1 MAPPTRPPPTRAP
14 ARSPAWPPA
23 RPPPPAQAPVRP
35 PPPRGRGS
43 QRPMLTAAM
52 RIGERMR
59 GFAYPLSS
67 SPKMRHRMRTL
78 LEQLQWLQV
87 AQFPHAQRATRPAGN
102 SLIGKRIRIRACKLQ
117 QIWLQDWPPISMLQA
132 PPPPPPPATTPLWT
146 LPSSSSFVV
155 ARPRRPAYH
164 LAYVKVSLFA
174 TPAHIAPL
182 QADPI

>member
-1 MAPPTRPPPTRAP
+1 MGTGVAPAPTRRPPLARALAWPLRHVLLPRGLRRAP
-14 ARSPAWPPA
+14 LPWPPA

-52 RIGERMR
+52 RIRERMR

-102 SLIGKRIRIRACKLQ
+102 SLSSPLTGQYLLLRHENLSRITRTYTCEYNMYTR
-117 QIWLQDWPPISMLQA
+117 
-132 PPPPPPPATTPLWT
+132 
-146 LPSSSSFVV
+146 
-155 ARPRRPAYH
+155 
-164 LAYVKVSLFA
+164 VSGQNH
-174 TPAHIAPL
+174 TC
-182 QADPI
+182 